1 MTDLDNP
8 STQSPRKK
16 FSFRFP
22 NLSHSGGHD
31 GSSSNAVN
39 GHSSNH
45 QQSTNYKEKRNFSE
59 AAKNA
64 PDLQVSIISQFLCLI
79 YGGCNWLE
87 NLSDFLRDFSKIK
100 KT

>member
-8 STQSPRKK
+8 SIQSPRKK

-31 GSSSNAVN
+31 GSSSNALN

-45 QQSTNYKEKRNFSE
+45 IQSTNYKEKRNFSE
-59 AAKNA
+59 EAKNA
-64 PDLQVSIISQFLCLI
+64 PDLQVSVKFQVIFIARS
-79 YGGCNWLE
+79 
-87 NLSDFLRDFSKIK
+87 NLWWM
-100 KT
+100 

>member
-1 MTDLDNP
+1 MTDLDQNP

-22 NLSHSGGHD
+22 HLSHSAGHD
-31 GSSSNAVN
+31 GSSGSAVN

-45 QQSTNYKEKRNFSE
+45 QQNSNYKEKRNFSE

-64 PDLQVSIISQFLCLI
+64 PDLQVSFKFQTFYLSLTV
-79 YGGCNWLE
+79 GGCN
-87 NLSDFLRDFSKIK
+87 
-100 KT
+100 